1 MKLKQTT
8 EWIVIAGLIVYLA
21 FFPPF
26 AFLRELLATPIGKA
40 IALVGIVYVSQNMS
54 RPVASLLLLAYARC
68 ATTTVGMEGMENQ
81 TCTCPSGY
89 VYDEASKKCRS
100 ATGQLKAPEFC
111 PCPSGYFWDAVA
123 GECKASSP
131 ETPTVVPVAT
141 STNAPAVS
149 TGPVTSTAPMTTPS
163 ATQDAVANMAAPPA
177 MMGGVQPSGQTE
189 SFSPY

>member
-8 EWIVIAGLIVYLA
+8 EGIVIAGLIVYLA
-21 FFPPF
+21 FLPPL
-26 AFLRELLATPIGKA
+26 AFVRELLATPIGKA
-40 IALVGIVYVSQNMS
+40 IALMGIVYVSQNMS

-68 ATTTVGMEGMENQ
+68 ATASVGMEGMENQ

-89 VYDEASKKCRS
+89 VYEESSKKCRS

-111 PCPSGYFWDAVA
+111 PCPSGFFWDAVA
-123 GECKASSP
+123 GECKASAP

-141 STNAPAVS
+141 GENAPAVS

-163 ATQDAVANMAAPPA
+163 ATQDAVANMSAPPA